1 MRKKFVAISV
11 VIGFVVFIGIAI
23 VTNLFSS
30 DDLPVQIAGALLEA
44 VVTALIT
51 YFLLTGQTTQEEIKE
66 RQVKVFEKKQEVY
79 HSFLEELKKII
90 QDGEIKI
97 IGKDKDANL
106 DKSIDELKDLIFQ
119 LSFLQMHTSDKT
131 INGVLES
138 VAKIIQLMNDFN
150 STPEAEKQKELP
162 NYYSS
167 LSESLFNVVKILK
180 EDLYGIESKT
190 IDKEKM
196 SSILKECDLFV
207 ETEGF
212 DKYGIQKYF
221 WDELQKQFKSKGYDI
236 THNDLAQDVNEYYAR
251 ARNRHR
257 YYGFGFNV
265 YTSSNTGRKVQFYIE
280 LENSYYYGFRFEDK
294 PANDEN
300 IISIV
305 SQISTSFSSNG
316 SWAGWKW
323 SDRFNLDFWNLN
335 SAGFESLKN
344 PRKREAYIKEI
355 VEEMDMYIKK
365 FQQLAKERNL

>member
-30 DDLPVQIAGALLEA
+30 GDLPVQIAGALLEA

-119 LSFLQMHTSDKT
+119 LSYLQMHTSEKT

-190 IDKEKM
+190 IAKEKM

-212 DKYGIQKYF
+212 DKYEIQKYF
-221 WDELQKQFKSKGYDI
+221 WDELQKQFKIKGYDI
-236 THNDLAQDVNEYYAR
+236 TPNDFTQDVNEYYAR

-265 YTSSNTGRKVQFYIE
+265 YTSSSTGRKVQFYIE
-280 LENSYYYGFRFEDK
+280 LENSYYYGFGYEDK
-294 PANDEN
+294 PATDEN

-305 SQISTSFSSNG
+305 SQISTSFSSNEY
-316 SWAGWKW
+316 WAGWKW
-323 SDRFNLDFWNLN
+323 SDRFSLDFWNLN
-335 SAGFESLKN
+335 SEGFESLKN
-344 PRKREAYIKEI
+344 PRKREAYIKGI
-355 VEEMDMYIKK
+355 VDEMDMYIKK

>member
-30 DDLPVQIAGALLEA
+30 GDLPVQIAGALLEA

-97 IGKDKDANL
+97 IGKDKDENL

-119 LSFLQMHTSDKT
+119 LSYLQMHTSEKT

-190 IDKEKM
+190 IEKEKM
-196 SSILKECDLFV
+196 SSILKECDLFA

-212 DKYGIQKYF
+212 DKYEIQKYF

-236 THNDLAQDVNEYYAR
+236 TPNDFTQDVNEYYAR

-265 YTSSNTGRKVQFYIE
+265 YISSNTGRKVQFYIE
-280 LENSYYYGFRFEDK
+280 LENSYYYGFGYDDK
-294 PANDEN
+294 PATDEN

-305 SQISTSFSSNG
+305 SQISTSFSSNEH
-316 SWAGWKW
+316 WAGWKW
-323 SDRFNLDFWNLN
+323 SDRFILDFWNLN
-335 SAGFESLKN
+335 SDGFESLKN
-344 PRKREAYIKEI
+344 PRKREAYIKGI
-355 VEEMDMYIKK
+355 VDEMDMYIKK

>member
-1 MRKKFVAISV
+1 MRKKFIAISV

-51 YFLLTGQTTQEEIKE
+51 YFLLTGQTTQAEIKE

-97 IGKDKDANL
+97 IRKDKDANL

-119 LSFLQMHTSDKT
+119 LSYLQMHTSEKT

-180 EDLYGIESKT
+180 EDLYGIDSKT
-190 IDKEKM
+190 IEKEKM
-196 SSILKECDLFV
+196 NSILKECDLFV
-207 ETEGF
+207 ETEAF
-212 DKYGIQKYF
+212 DKYEIQKYF
-221 WDELQKQFKSKGYDI
+221 WGELQKQFKSKGYDI

-344 PRKREAYIKEI
+344 PRKREAYIKGI
-355 VEEMDMYIKK
+355 FEEMDMYIKK
-365 FQQLAKERNL
+365 FQVMAKERNL